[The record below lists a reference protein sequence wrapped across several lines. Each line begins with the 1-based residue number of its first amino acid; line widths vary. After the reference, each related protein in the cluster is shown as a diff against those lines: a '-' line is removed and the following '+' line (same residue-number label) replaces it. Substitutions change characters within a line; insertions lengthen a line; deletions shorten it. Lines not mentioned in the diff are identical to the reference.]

1 MERRRGRSGHSTPLE
16 RHTISMTTSPH
27 RDLIGGE
34 WRTPSSVAADT
45 NPSNTDELVG
55 EVASAAAAEFN
66 PTAKTAC
73 IGG

>member
-1 MERRRGRSGHSTPLE
+1 
-16 RHTISMTTSPH
+16 MTTSPH

-66 PTAKTAC
+66 PTVKTAC